1 MSDTNQTLHIV
12 NPITITE
19 DMIVSCNVP
28 ETDAPAYNPVT
39 VYEVGVQVI
48 EGHAIYK
55 SAAAGNVGNTPSA
68 SPTVWTRVGPTNRHK
83 CLDNSSS
90 TETVQASTVSY
101 RIKPGQ
107 VITALAL
114 LNVSGDVARVRV
126 IDPIAGTVID
136 ETKTLKVAIKTS
148 SWHAW
153 FLRRQRPR
161 AVRQVLMLDLPVLFG
176 SDILIDIT
184 ASGDVK
190 LGVLLLGFAEP
201 WGIGVQYG
209 ARMGITDYSKK
220 ETDAYGDTQFV
231 EAAYAKRASFD
242 LVVPNT
248 DIDALFDELADLR
261 ATPILII
268 GTRLYACTVIYGW
281 VGEFEILIP
290 YPTYSDCSLDVKG
303 LT

>member
-1 MSDTNQTLHIV
+1 MSESKKTLQIV
-12 NPITITE
+12 KPITITE

-83 CLDNSSS
+83 CLDNSNS
-90 TETVQASTVSY
+90 TQTVQSSTVSY
-101 RIKPGQ
+101 RIRPSQ
-107 VITALAL
+107 VVTALAL
-114 LNVSGDVARVRV
+114 LNVAGDSVRVRM
-126 IDPIAGTVID
+126 IDPMAGTVID
-136 ETKTLKVAIKTS
+136 ETKSLAGVLKTTS
-148 SWHAW
+148 WRAW
-153 FLRRQRPR
+153 FSRRRR
-161 AVRQVLMLDLPVLFG
+161 VVRQVLMLDLPSYYG
-176 SDILIDIT
+176 ADILIDIT

-261 ATPILII
+261 ATPMLII